1 MAGHGHPRQAPK
13 ANVGL
18 PDSRYND
25 CRCGVLCVRSIL
37 EVGRII
43 FIRASVVAESLR
55 TKLSKG
61 QSLSVEWGALKVQ
74 ELNSYSDGKKTNRK
88 NNNVGGVNRGER

>member
-1 MAGHGHPRQAPK
+1 M
-13 ANVGL
+13 
-18 PDSRYND
+18 
-25 CRCGVLCVRSIL
+25 RSIL
-37 EVGRII
+37 KVGRII

-74 ELNSYSDGKKTNRK
+74 ELNFYSDGKKTNRK
-88 NNNVGGVNRGER
+88 NNNVGGVNRGERWVDPLQETTSWVGDATVLWNW